1 MLFPPQLTLSAI
13 YNTANIL
20 TALLHY
26 SQPLPATATLAADI
40 LFALSLLA
48 SGIWLCL
55 AATTAIDGNTALAIH
70 FAKHSRYQYYSSPDH
85 AKIANINSAIEIVGI
100 ALTFLAATLHI
111 LPCLLSR
118 HHHHHIHHPP
128 IKLLLT
134 DPESDHHLPLPLTL
148 HPALRGT
155 GPGTHHRSPL
165 PYPNP
170 NHPNCAYPPL
180 AHTYEW
186 RASPGGVHDR
196 VKSVDGLSV
205 QCIGT
210 EVSTETLDGKA
221 RVV

>member
-1 MLFPPQLTLSAI
+1 MFLSSIAHCSCPLKHKTAPPTHRTLLPILLPASLFLMLFPPQLTLSAI

-100 ALTFLAATLHI
+100 ALTFLAAYVFL
-111 LPCLLSR
+111 LAFPFSPCLYR
-118 HHHHHIHHPP
+118 
-128 IKLLLT
+128 T
-134 DPESDHHLPLPLTL
+134 M
-148 HPALRGT
+148 
-155 GPGTHHRSPL
+155 
-165 PYPNP
+165 
-170 NHPNCAYPPL
+170 
-180 AHTYEW
+180 HT
-186 RASPGGVHDR
+186 
-196 VKSVDGLSV
+196 
-205 QCIGT
+205 
-210 EVSTETLDGKA
+210 
-221 RVV
+221 